1 VKRTALAILALS
13 SPLALG
19 CIGNVGIDYMPP
31 DPTLAVGFLVVDGVY
46 NTELTAPL
54 DVFHHTAFH
63 ARPGMRVFTVGP
75 TYDLVTSFEGLRVA
89 PDYTYGDAPRIDVLV
104 VPSAE
109 HSMDT
114 DLDDEAMMAFVR
126 RAGARARYVVSLCD
140 GAFVLAEAGLL
151 DGRQAT
157 TFPADIERMREMF
170 PDVEVLDGP
179 SFVHDGPAITSVG
192 GARSFEA
199 ALYLCELLYGKEAA
213 DGIARGMVIDW
224 DLTSVDHVVI
234 PQRPESAP

>member
-1 VKRTALAILALS
+1 VKRAALAILALS

-31 DPTLAVGFLVVDGVY
+31 DPSLAVGFLIVDGVY
-46 NTELTAPL
+46 DTELTAPL
-54 DVFHHTAFH
+54 DVFHHTVFH
-63 ARPGMRVFTVGP
+63 TKPGMRVFTVGP
-75 TYDLVTSFEGLRVA
+75 TYDLVTSFEGLRIA
-89 PDYTYGDAPRIDVLV
+89 PDYTYADAPHIDVLV

-114 DLDDEAMMAFVR
+114 DLDDVAMMSFVR
-126 RAGARARYVVSLCD
+126 RAGARARYVMSLCD
-140 GAFVLAEAGLL
+140 GAFVLAAAGLL
-151 DGRQAT
+151 DGRPAT

-213 DGIARGMVIDW
+213 DGIARGLVIDW
-224 DLTSVDHVVI
+224 DLASIDHVTVKRR
-234 PQRPESAP
+234 PQGAP